1 MPKPF
6 LTLIAFIFGIQASPA
21 QDTLFMAPEGFPVFT
36 WMDCETYSVFTHP
49 DTAKITLKTTY
60 LLDRSLLGQCA
71 YSDYDSNTRHGKCI
85 EYYEGG
91 KTKYQAEFKEGMK
104 HGNII
109 SFYPDGQMK
118 RQDYYRNDTLVSGWC
133 YSPHGKRE
141 KHYPFEVRPEHPDGD
156 EGFRKEL
163 GRKLDLMDEGIPVS
177 VEFWVTR
184 EGQIRAAEAESEN
197 EEAAKMVEEV
207 FLKLKPWRP
216 GLRDGEAD
224 SFREFITLYLN
235 PADLDSKDD

>member
-1 MPKPF
+1 MNKP
-6 LTLIAFIFGIQASPA
+6 LILFALILSLGLNLPA
-21 QDTLFMAPEGFPVFT
+21 QDTLFFDPGGFPAFT
-36 WMDCETYSVFTHP
+36 WMDAETYSVFTEP
-49 DTAKITLKTTY
+49 DTADILLETTY
-60 LLDRSLLGQCA
+60 YLDGNLKGQCA
-71 YSDYDSNTRHGKCI
+71 FSDYNRNVRHGKCI

-91 KTKYQAEFKEGMK
+91 RPKFRAEFKEGLK

-133 YSPHGKRE
+133 YSPEGKRE
-141 KHYPFEVRPEHPDGD
+141 KHYPFEVRPEHPHGE

-163 GRKLDLMDEGIPVS
+163 DGRLDLLEEGIPVS

-197 EEAAKMVEEV
+197 DEAAKMVEEV
-207 FLKLKPWRP
+207 FLKLNPWRP

-224 SFREFITLYLN
+224 SFREFFTLYLD
-235 PADLDSKDD
+235 PKRLTEK